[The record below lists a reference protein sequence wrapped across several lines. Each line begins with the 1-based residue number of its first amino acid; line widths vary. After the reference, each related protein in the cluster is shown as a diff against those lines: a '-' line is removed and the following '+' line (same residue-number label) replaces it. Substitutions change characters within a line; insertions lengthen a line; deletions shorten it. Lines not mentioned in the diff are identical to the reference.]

1 MNKKN
6 NNLIIDN
13 FKKLIDYLSTDI
25 DKKSYYKIYVFKN
38 FISFVQ
44 KLNYDI

>member
-6 NNLIIDN
+6 NNLIIYN

-25 DKKSYYKIYVFKN
+25 DKKNEYKIRVFKN
-38 FISFVQ
+38 FIIFLN